1 MGIKIR
7 EAKPTD
13 FDRLEEILSQN
24 DMLTSPKTD
33 DKESMKE
40 IYQRMGRYFIIAEID
55 GYPVG
60 MIRGCYDGSRALIH
74 QIVVDKKY
82 QRQGI
87 GKRLIYE
94 IASRFRSDGAK
105 TISVISKEK

>member
-40 IYQRMGRYFIIAEID
+40 IYQRMGRDFIIAEPLYILL
-55 GYPVG
+55 
-60 MIRGCYDGSRALIH
+60 A
-74 QIVVDKKY
+74 
-82 QRQGI
+82 
-87 GKRLIYE
+87 
-94 IASRFRSDGAK
+94 ASNHPDAHEYVRSLTMK
-105 TISVISKEK
+105 